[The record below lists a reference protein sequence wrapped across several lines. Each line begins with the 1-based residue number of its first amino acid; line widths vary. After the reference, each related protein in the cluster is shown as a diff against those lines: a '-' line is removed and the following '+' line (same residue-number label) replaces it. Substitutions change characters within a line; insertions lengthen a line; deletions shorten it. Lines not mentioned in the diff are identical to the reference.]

1 MKILIDENKYITCFC
16 VGAELENG
24 IEVETPEDIDT
35 FADIFRACRYING
48 QFVLD
53 KDKLQ
58 VLDDE
63 RIADE
68 LRRKREKICFPCINR
83 GDLWYSRL
91 SAEQRYELD
100 VWYEQ
105 WLNVTKTRVIPEK
118 PDWLIL

>member
-1 MKILIDENKYITCFC
+1 MKILIDENRYLTCFC
-16 VGAELENG
+16 IDAELDGG
-24 IEVETPEDIDT
+24 IEVETPEDIDA
-35 FADIFRACRYING
+35 FIDAFRAYKYENG
-48 QFVLD
+48 QLVLD

-68 LRRKREKICFPCINR
+68 LRRKRAKICFPCINR

-100 VWYEQ
+100 VWYDQ
-105 WLNVTKTRVIPEK
+105 WLNVTTTRVIPEK